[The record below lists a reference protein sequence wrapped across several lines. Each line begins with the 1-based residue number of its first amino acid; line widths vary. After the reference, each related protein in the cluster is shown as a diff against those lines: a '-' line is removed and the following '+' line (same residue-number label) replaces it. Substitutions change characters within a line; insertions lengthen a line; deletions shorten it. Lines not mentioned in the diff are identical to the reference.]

1 MVALFKDAK
10 KILRS
15 IGPGMIITASFIGPG
30 TVTTMTQGGASFG
43 YSLLW
48 AVAFSI
54 IATIVL
60 QEMIIRL
67 SLVTREG
74 LGEAIQDLFKHSI
87 GKLIIVWFTLI
98 AVTVGCAAYISGD
111 LIGTSLG
118 AAYLLHLPERWVAP
132 VIGVMILLIGLFG
145 NYRFLEKIMLVL
157 MVIMGIIF
165 VTTMIVIKPDIT
177 GILKGVFIPSIPN
190 SSIITVIALIG
201 TTVVPY
207 NFFIHSTAV
216 HERFGDIKELKYARW
231 DTIISITIGGII
243 SAAILIAAATLIQGK
258 EVTSVI
264 QLAGPLEPVLG
275 NAAPIVIS
283 IGLFAA
289 GLSSAIASPT
299 GAAATISSLLGWQG
313 GMKSKKYKA
322 IFTIIIIIGIIT
334 SALGFEPLQVLLI
347 AQALNGIILPIVA
360 ILIFIIINKR
370 NLMGHYVN
378 TLWLNLLGG
387 IVVLVVSFLG
397 IYSLIDAI
405 NNFLS

>member
-1 MVALFKDAK
+1 MFKDAK
-10 KILRS
+10 KLFKS

-30 TVTTMTQGGASFG
+30 TVTTMTQGGAGFG

-48 AVAFSI
+48 AVVFSI
-54 IATIVL
+54 VATIVL

-74 LGEAIQDLFKHSI
+74 LGEAIQDLFANKI

-98 AVTVGCAAYISGD
+98 AVTLGCAAYISAD

-118 AAYLLHLPERWVAP
+118 AAYLLHLPENAVAP
-132 VIGVMILLIGLFG
+132 VIGVIILLIGLFG
-145 NYRFLEKIMLVL
+145 NYRFLEKIMIFL

-165 VTTMIVIKPDIT
+165 ITTMIVIKPDII
-177 GILKGVFIPSIPN
+177 GIFKGIFVPTIPN
-190 SSIITVIALIG
+190 GSIITIIALIG

-216 HERFGDIKELKYARW
+216 HERFGNIKELKFARW
-231 DTIISITIGGII
+231 DTIISISIGGII
-243 SAAILIAAATLIQGK
+243 SAAILIAAATLIKGK
-258 EVTSVI
+258 EVTSII

-275 NAAPIVIS
+275 NAAPFAIS

-313 GMKSKKYKA
+313 GMESKKYKFV
-322 IFTIIIIIGIIT
+322 FTCIIIIGIIT
-334 SALGFEPLQVLLI
+334 SALGFEPLQVLLV
-347 AQALNGIILPIVA
+347 AQALNGIILPTVA
-360 ILIFIIINKR
+360 ILIFIVINKR
-370 NLMGHYVN
+370 NLMGNYVN
-378 TLWLNLLGG
+378 TVWLNIIGG
-387 IVVLVVSFLG
+387 IVVIVVTFLG
-397 IYSLIDAI
+397 VYSLIDAI
-405 NNFLS
+405 NSFIQR

>member
-1 MVALFKDAK
+1 MIKSAK
-10 KILRS
+10 KVLRS
-15 IGPGMIITASFIGPG
+15 LGPGMIITASFIGPG
-30 TVTTMTQGGASFG
+30 TVTTMTQGGAGFG

-48 AVAFSI
+48 AVVFSI

-74 LGEAIQDLFKHSI
+74 LGEAIQDLFKNKI

-98 AVTVGCAAYISGD
+98 AVTIGCAAYISGD

-118 AAYLLHLPERWVAP
+118 ASYLLNLPEHWVAP
-132 VIGVMILLIGLFG
+132 VIGFFILLIGLFG
-145 NYRFLEKIMLVL
+145 NYRFLEKIMIVL

-165 VTTMIVIKPDIT
+165 ITTMIVIKPDII
-177 GILKGVFIPSIPN
+177 GILKGIFIPTIPDGSIL
-190 SSIITVIALIG
+190 TVIALIG

-216 HERFGDIKELKYARW
+216 HERFGHIKELKFAQW
-231 DTIISITIGGII
+231 DTIVSISIGGII
-243 SAAILIAAATLIQGK
+243 SAAVLISAATLIQGK

-275 NAAPIVIS
+275 DAAPIAIS

-313 GMKSKKYKA
+313 GMNSKKYKSV
-322 IFTIIIIIGIIT
+322 FTIIIIIGIIT

-360 ILIFIIINKR
+360 ILIFIIINKK
-370 NLMGHYVN
+370 NLMGHFTN
-378 TLWLNLLGG
+378 TIWLNIIGG

-405 NNFLS
+405 STFMS

>member
-1 MVALFKDAK
+1 MFKNAG

-15 IGPGMIITASFIGPG
+15 LGPGMIITASFIGPG
-30 TVTTMTQGGASFG
+30 TVTTMTQGGAGFG

-74 LGEAIQDLFKHSI
+74 LGEAIQDLFSNKI

-98 AVTVGCAAYISGD
+98 AVTIGCAAYTSGD

-118 AAYLLHLPERWVAP
+118 ASYLLNLPENWVAP
-132 VIGVMILLIGLFG
+132 VIGVIILLIGLFG
-145 NYRFLEKIMLVL
+145 NYKFLEKVMLVL
-157 MVIMGIIF
+157 MVIMGAIF
-165 VTTMIVIKPDIT
+165 ITTMIAIKPDVM
-177 GILKGVFIPSIPN
+177 GILKGAFIPTIPDGSIL
-190 SSIITVIALIG
+190 TVIALIG

-216 HERFGDIKELKYARW
+216 HERFNGVKELKFARW
-231 DTIISITIGGII
+231 DTIISITVGGVI
-243 SAAILIAAATLIQGK
+243 SAAILISAATLIKGE

-275 NAAPIVIS
+275 DAAPIAIS

-299 GAAATISSLLGWQG
+299 GAAATISSLLGWKG
-313 GMKSKKYKA
+313 GMQSKKYKLV
-322 IFTIIIIIGIIT
+322 FVVIIIIGIIT

-347 AQALNGIILPIVA
+347 AQALNGMILPLVA
-360 ILIFIIINKR
+360 ILIFIIINKK
-370 NLMGHYVN
+370 NLMGRFTN
-378 TLWLNLLGG
+378 TLWLNIIGG
-387 IVVLVVSFLG
+387 LVVLTVSFLG

-405 NNFLS
+405 TSFISG

>member
-1 MVALFKDAK
+1 MFKNVG

-15 IGPGMIITASFIGPG
+15 LGPGMIITASFIGPG
-30 TVTTMTQGGASFG
+30 TVTTMTQGGAGFG

-74 LGEAIQDLFKHSI
+74 LGEAIQDLFSNKI

-98 AVTVGCAAYISGD
+98 AVTIGCAAYISGD

-118 AAYLLHLPERWVAP
+118 ASYLLNLPENWVAP
-132 VIGVMILLIGLFG
+132 VIGVIILLIGLFG
-145 NYRFLEKIMLVL
+145 NYKFLEKVMLVL
-157 MVIMGIIF
+157 MVIMGAIF
-165 VTTMIVIKPDIT
+165 ITTMIAIKPDVM
-177 GILKGVFIPSIPN
+177 GILKGAFIPTIPDGSIL
-190 SSIITVIALIG
+190 TVIALIG

-216 HERFGDIKELKYARW
+216 HERFNGVKELKFARW
-231 DTIISITIGGII
+231 DTIISITVGGVI
-243 SAAILIAAATLIQGK
+243 SAAILISAATLIKGE

-275 NAAPIVIS
+275 DAAPIAIS

-299 GAAATISSLLGWQG
+299 GAAATISSLLGWKG
-313 GMKSKKYKA
+313 GMQSKKYKLV
-322 IFTIIIIIGIIT
+322 FVVIIIIGIIT

-347 AQALNGIILPIVA
+347 AQALNGMILPLVA
-360 ILIFIIINKR
+360 ILIFIIINKK
-370 NLMGHYVN
+370 NLMGRFAN
-378 TLWLNLLGG
+378 TLWLNIIGG
-387 IVVLVVSFLG
+387 LVVLTVSFLG
-397 IYSLIDAI
+397 IYSFIDAI
-405 NNFLS
+405 TSFISG

>member
-1 MVALFKDAK
+1 MFKDAK
-10 KILRS
+10 KLFKS

-30 TVTTMTQGGASFG
+30 TVTTMTQGGAGFG

-48 AVAFSI
+48 AVVFSI
-54 IATIVL
+54 VATIVL

-74 LGEAIQDLFKHSI
+74 LGEAIQDLFANKI

-98 AVTVGCAAYISGD
+98 AVTLGCAAYISGD

-118 AAYLLHLPERWVAP
+118 AAYLLHLPENAVAP
-132 VIGVMILLIGLFG
+132 IIGVIILLIGLFG
-145 NYRFLEKIMLVL
+145 NYRFLEKIMIFL

-165 VTTMIVIKPDIT
+165 ITTMIVIKPDII
-177 GILKGVFIPSIPN
+177 GILKGIFVPTIPN
-190 SSIITVIALIG
+190 GSIITIIALIG

-216 HERFGDIKELKYARW
+216 HERFGDIKELKFARW
-231 DTIISITIGGII
+231 DTIISISIGGII
-243 SAAILIAAATLIQGK
+243 SAAILIAAATLIKGK
-258 EVTSVI
+258 EVTSII

-275 NAAPIVIS
+275 NAAPFAIS

-313 GMKSKKYKA
+313 GMESKKYKFV
-322 IFTIIIIIGIIT
+322 FTCIIIIGIIT
-334 SALGFEPLQVLLI
+334 SALGFEPLQVLLV
-347 AQALNGIILPIVA
+347 AQALNGIILPTVA
-360 ILIFIIINKR
+360 ILIFIVINKR
-370 NLMGHYVN
+370 NLMGNYVN
-378 TLWLNLLGG
+378 TVWLNIIGG
-387 IVVLVVSFLG
+387 IVVIVVTFLG
-397 IYSLIDAI
+397 VYSLIDAI
-405 NNFLS
+405 NSFIQR

>member
-1 MVALFKDAK
+1 MFKNAG

-15 IGPGMIITASFIGPG
+15 LGPGMIITASFIGPG
-30 TVTTMTQGGASFG
+30 TVTTMTQGGAGFG

-74 LGEAIQDLFKHSI
+74 LGEAIQDLFSNKI

-98 AVTVGCAAYISGD
+98 AVTIGCAAYISGD

-118 AAYLLHLPERWVAP
+118 ASYLLNLPENWVAP
-132 VIGVMILLIGLFG
+132 VIGVIILLIGLFG
-145 NYRFLEKIMLVL
+145 NYKFLEKVMLVL
-157 MVIMGIIF
+157 MVIMGAIF
-165 VTTMIVIKPDIT
+165 ITTMIAIKPDVM
-177 GILKGVFIPSIPN
+177 GILKGAFIPTIPDGSIL
-190 SSIITVIALIG
+190 TVIALIG

-216 HERFGDIKELKYARW
+216 HERFNGVKELKFARW
-231 DTIISITIGGII
+231 DTIISITVGGVI
-243 SAAILIAAATLIQGK
+243 SAAILISAATLIKGE

-275 NAAPIVIS
+275 DAAPIAIS

-299 GAAATISSLLGWQG
+299 GAAATISSLLGWKG
-313 GMKSKKYKA
+313 GMQSKKYKLV
-322 IFTIIIIIGIIT
+322 FVVIIIIGIIT

-347 AQALNGIILPIVA
+347 AQALNGMILPLVA
-360 ILIFIIINKR
+360 ILIFIIINKK
-370 NLMGHYVN
+370 NLMGRFAN
-378 TLWLNLLGG
+378 TLWLNIIGG
-387 IVVLVVSFLG
+387 IVVLTVSFLG

-405 NNFLS
+405 TSFISG

>member
-1 MVALFKDAK
+1 MFKDAK
-10 KILRS
+10 KLFKS

-30 TVTTMTQGGASFG
+30 TVTTMTQGGAAFG

-48 AVAFSI
+48 AVVFSI
-54 IATIVL
+54 VATIVL

-74 LGEAIQDLFKHSI
+74 LGEAIQDLFANKI

-98 AVTVGCAAYISGD
+98 AVTLGCAAYISGD

-118 AAYLLHLPERWVAP
+118 AAYLLHLPENAVAP
-132 VIGVMILLIGLFG
+132 VIGVIILLIGLFG
-145 NYRFLEKIMLVL
+145 NYRFLEKIMIFL

-165 VTTMIVIKPDIT
+165 ITTMIVIKPDII
-177 GILKGVFIPSIPN
+177 GILKGIFVPTIPN
-190 SSIITVIALIG
+190 GSIITIIALIG

-216 HERFGDIKELKYARW
+216 HERFGNIKELKFARW
-231 DTIISITIGGII
+231 DTIISISIGGII
-243 SAAILIAAATLIQGK
+243 SAAILIAAATLIKGK
-258 EVTSVI
+258 EVTSII

-275 NAAPIVIS
+275 NAAPFAIS

-313 GMKSKKYKA
+313 GMESKKYKFV
-322 IFTIIIIIGIIT
+322 FTCIIIIGIIT
-334 SALGFEPLQVLLI
+334 SALGFEPLQVLLV
-347 AQALNGIILPIVA
+347 AQALNGIILPTVA
-360 ILIFIIINKR
+360 ILIFIVINKR
-370 NLMGHYVN
+370 NLMGNYVN
-378 TLWLNLLGG
+378 TVWLNIIGG
-387 IVVLVVSFLG
+387 IVVIVVTFLG
-397 IYSLIDAI
+397 VYSLFDAI
-405 NNFLS
+405 NSFIQR